1 MKKKRIFYE
10 KIDSFGVF
18 PDGRIK
24 LDVIFRSEDGE
35 KLIWTPP
42 WKAMIDL
49 VAAAKHIEET
59 NKLKSPWIENLN
71 KSYEKLKEMSDLS
84 RKINVVA
91 GEIAG
96 MLGNLFGDKRIDRI
110 FPHIQDEISGKSKSE
125 QIYYILSQAPTLEE
139 FKIRL
144 QVIINVHQKY
154 FTESEFKRNFNLVLD
169 KISLEIDDNLNVR
182 EKEKQEKQIGTTEI
196 EL

>member
-35 KLIWTPP
+35 KFIWTPP
-42 WKAMIDL
+42 WKAMVDL

-59 NKLKSPWIENLN
+59 NRLKSPWIDDLN
-71 KSYEKLKEMSDLS
+71 KSYEKLKEMNDLS
-84 RKINVVA
+84 RKIDVVA

-110 FPHIQDEISGKSKSE
+110 FPHIQDEISGKPKTE
-125 QIYYILSQAPTLEE
+125 QIYYVLSQAPTLEE

-144 QVIINVHQKY
+144 QSIINVHQKY
-154 FTESEFKRNFNLVLD
+154 FAKREFRRNFNLILD
-169 KISLEIDDNLNVR
+169 KIGLEVDDNLNVC
-182 EKEKQEKQIGTTEI
+182 EKEKREKQIDTTEI